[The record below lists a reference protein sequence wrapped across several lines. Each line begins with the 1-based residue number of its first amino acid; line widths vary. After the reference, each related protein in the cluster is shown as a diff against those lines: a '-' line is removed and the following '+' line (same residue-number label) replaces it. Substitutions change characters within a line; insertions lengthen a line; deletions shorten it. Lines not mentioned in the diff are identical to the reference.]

1 MSRKRIVLLL
11 IVLLLVV
18 DQVVKIWVKT
28 NMALDQSFTVFPNWF
43 FIRFIE
49 NPGAAFG
56 FQLGGSYGKLILSV
70 FRLAAIAALGYYL
83 AVLLRK
89 KAPTGVLVGFT
100 LIFAGAVGNVID
112 SAFYGLLFRSRPLP
126 ASRLFFPK
134 EADMP
139 VSCTAR
145 WLTCF
150 ISRFL
155 AVCTPVGC
163 LGWAVNRSSFS
174 VRSLTWPTAIFP
186 SELSTC
192 CCSSAN
198 FSNKFLARKAN
209 FQKGG
214 IRVVKGFPKAPA
226 HNLPPRCHRIR

>member
-83 AVLLRK
+83 AVLLRR

-112 SAFYGLLFRSRPLP
+112 SAFYGLLFSESTFTGVATFLPEGGGYAGFLHGKVVDMLYFPL
-126 ASRLFFPK
+126 
-134 EADMP
+134 
-139 VSCTAR
+139 
-145 WLTCF
+145 
-150 ISRFL
+150 
-155 AVCTPVGC
+155 
-163 LGWAVNRSSFS
+163 FS
-174 VRSLTWPTAIFP
+174 GVYP
-186 SELSTC
+186 S
-192 CCSSAN
+192 
-198 FSNKFLARKAN
+198 
-209 FQKGG
+209 
-214 IRVVKGFPKAPA
+214 
-226 HNLPPRCHRIR
+226 